1 MARYTG
7 PICKL
12 CRREGIKLCDKRN
25 CAYERRSYPPGM
37 HGQNMRRKQSEYA
50 LQLREKQKTK
60 RIYGV
65 LENQFRR
72 YYLKAVRKK
81 GVTGEVL
88 LQMLE
93 CRLDNMVY
101 RFGFAPTRRSARQLV
116 RHGHFVVNGRVVNI
130 PSFQVSQGDHVQV
143 REKSRQLQL
152 IHDSLNEA
160 SFAEQSVWIS
170 VDKTNLSGTL
180 EAYPG
185 RNDIPTPVEEQLI
198 VELYSKQ

>member
-12 CRREGIKLCDKRN
+12 CRREGMKLCDKRN

-37 HGQNMRRKQSEYA
+37 HGQNMRRKQSDYA

-65 LENQFRR
+65 LEKQFRN
-72 YYLKAVRKK
+72 YYLKATRRK

-93 CRLDNMVY
+93 CRLDNMTY

-116 RHGHFVVNGRVVNI
+116 RHGHIVVNGRVVNI
-130 PSFQVSQGDHVQV
+130 PSFQVSPGDTVQI
-143 REKSRQLQL
+143 REKSRELQL
-152 IHDSLNEA
+152 VHDALNEA
-160 SFAEQSVWIS
+160 GFADQSVWLSI
-170 VDKTNLSGTL
+170 DKGNLSGTL
-180 EAYPG
+180 VAYPN
-185 RNDIPTPVEEQLI
+185 RDAIPTPVEEQLI

>member
-7 PICKL
+7 PLCKL
-12 CRREGIKLCDKRN
+12 CRREGMKLCDKRN
-25 CAYERRSYPPGM
+25 CAYEKRSYPPGM

-65 LENQFRR
+65 LENQFRN
-72 YYLKAVRKK
+72 YYLKAARRK

-116 RHGHFVVNGRVVNI
+116 RHGHIAVNGRVVNI
-130 PSFQVSQGDHVQV
+130 PSFQVARGDAVQV
-143 REKSRQLQL
+143 REKSRQMPL
-152 IHDSLNEA
+152 IQDA
-160 SFAEQSVWIS
+160 MKDAVFPDQSVWVS
-170 VDKTNLSGTL
+170 VDKANLSATL
-180 EAYPG
+180 DAYPN
-185 RNDIPTPVEEQLI
+185 RDDIPTLVEEQLI
-198 VELYSKQ
+198 VEFYSKQ

>member
-1 MARYTG
+1 
-7 PICKL
+7 
-12 CRREGIKLCDKRN
+12 
-25 CAYERRSYPPGM
+25 
-37 HGQNMRRKQSEYA
+37 
-50 LQLREKQKTK
+50 
-60 RIYGV
+60 
-65 LENQFRR
+65 
-72 YYLKAVRKK
+72 
-81 GVTGEVL
+81 
-88 LQMLE
+88 
-93 CRLDNMVY
+93 MVY

>member
-7 PICKL
+7 PLCKL
-12 CRREGIKLCDKRN
+12 CRREGMKLCDKRN

-50 LQLREKQKTK
+50 IQLREKQKTK

-65 LENQFRR
+65 LENQFRN
-72 YYLKAVRKK
+72 YYLKAARRK

-116 RHGHFVVNGRVVNI
+116 RHGHIVVNGRVVNI
-130 PSFQVSQGDHVQV
+130 PSFQVARGDAVQV
-143 REKSRQLQL
+143 REKSREMPIIQ
-152 IHDSLNEA
+152 DA
-160 SFAEQSVWIS
+160 VKDAVFPDQSVWLS
-170 VDKTNLSGTL
+170 VDKANLSATL
-180 EAYPG
+180 DAYPN
-185 RNDIPTPVEEQLI
+185 RNEIPTPVEEQLI
-198 VELYSKQ
+198 VEFYSKQ

>member
-7 PICKL
+7 PLCKL
-12 CRREGIKLCDKRN
+12 CRREGMKLCDKRN

-50 LQLREKQKTK
+50 IQLREKQKTK

-65 LENQFRR
+65 LENQFRN
-72 YYLKAVRKK
+72 YYLKAARRK

-116 RHGHFVVNGRVVNI
+116 RHGHIAVNGRVVNI
-130 PSFQVSQGDHVQV
+130 PSFQVARGDAVQV
-143 REKSRQLQL
+143 REKSREMPIIQ
-152 IHDSLNEA
+152 DA
-160 SFAEQSVWIS
+160 VKDAVFPDQSVWLS
-170 VDKTNLSGTL
+170 VDKANLSATL
-180 EAYPG
+180 DAYPN

-198 VELYSKQ
+198 VEFYSKQ

>member
-7 PICKL
+7 PLCKL
-12 CRREGIKLCDKRN
+12 CRREGMKLCDKRN
-25 CAYERRSYPPGM
+25 CAYEKRSYPPGM

-65 LENQFRR
+65 LENQFRN
-72 YYLKAVRKK
+72 YYLKAARRK

-116 RHGHFVVNGRVVNI
+116 RHGHIAVNGRVVNI
-130 PSFQVSQGDHVQV
+130 PSFQVARGDAVQV
-143 REKSRQLQL
+143 REKSRQMPL
-152 IHDSLNEA
+152 IQDALKDA
-160 SFAEQSVWIS
+160 VFPDQSVWLS
-170 VDKTNLSGTL
+170 VDKANLSATL
-180 EAYPG
+180 DAYPN
-185 RNDIPTPVEEQLI
+185 RDDIPTLVEEQLI
-198 VELYSKQ
+198 VEFYSKQ

>member
-7 PICKL
+7 PLCKL
-12 CRREGIKLCDKRN
+12 CRREGMKLCDKRN

-65 LENQFRR
+65 LENQFRN
-72 YYLKAVRKK
+72 YYLKAARRK

-116 RHGHFVVNGRVVNI
+116 RHGHIAVNGRVVNI
-130 PSFQVSQGDHVQV
+130 PSFQVARGDAVQV
-143 REKSRQLQL
+143 REKSRQMPL
-152 IHDSLNEA
+152 IQDALKDA
-160 SFAEQSVWIS
+160 VFPDQSVWLS
-170 VDKTNLSGTL
+170 VDKANLSATL
-180 EAYPG
+180 DAYPN

-198 VELYSKQ
+198 VEFYSKQ

>member
-7 PICKL
+7 PLCKL
-12 CRREGIKLCDKRN
+12 CRREGMKLCDKRN

-50 LQLREKQKTK
+50 IQLREKQKTK

-65 LENQFRR
+65 LENQFRN
-72 YYLKAVRKK
+72 YYLKAARRK

-116 RHGHFVVNGRVVNI
+116 RHGHIAVNGRVVNI
-130 PSFQVSQGDHVQV
+130 PSFQVARGDAVQV
-143 REKSRQLQL
+143 REKSREMPIIQ
-152 IHDSLNEA
+152 DA
-160 SFAEQSVWIS
+160 VKDAVFPDQSVWLS
-170 VDKTNLSGTL
+170 VDKANLSATL
-180 EAYPG
+180 DAYPN
-185 RNDIPTPVEEQLI
+185 RNEIPTPVEEQLI
-198 VELYSKQ
+198 VEFYSKQ

>member
-7 PICKL
+7 PLCKL
-12 CRREGIKLCDKRN
+12 CRREGMKLCDKRN
-25 CAYERRSYPPGM
+25 CAYEKRSYPPGM

-65 LENQFRR
+65 LENQFRN
-72 YYLKAVRKK
+72 YYLKAARRK

-116 RHGHFVVNGRVVNI
+116 RHGHIAVNGRVVNI
-130 PSFQVSQGDHVQV
+130 PSFQVARGDAVQV
-143 REKSRQLQL
+143 REKSRQMPL
-152 IHDSLNEA
+152 IQDALKDA
-160 SFAEQSVWIS
+160 VFPDQSVWLS
-170 VDKTNLSGTL
+170 VDKANLSATL
-180 EAYPG
+180 DAYPN
-185 RNDIPTPVEEQLI
+185 RDDIPTQVEEQLI
-198 VELYSKQ
+198 VEFYSKQ

>member
-7 PICKL
+7 PMCKL
-12 CRREGIKLCDKRN
+12 CRREGMKLCDKRN

-37 HGQNMRRKQSEYA
+37 HGQNMRRKQSDYA

-65 LENQFRR
+65 LEKQFRN
-72 YYLKAVRKK
+72 YYLKATRRK

-93 CRLDNMVY
+93 CRLDNMTY

-116 RHGHFVVNGRVVNI
+116 RHGHIVVNGRAVNI
-130 PSFQVSQGDHVQV
+130 PSFQVSPGDTVQI
-143 REKSRQLQL
+143 REKSRELPL
-152 IHDSLNEA
+152 VHDSLKDA
-160 SFAEQSVWIS
+160 VFADQSTWIS
-170 VDKTNLSGTL
+170 LDKDSLSGTL
-180 EAYPG
+180 VAYPN

>member
-12 CRREGIKLCDKRN
+12 CRREGMKLCDKRN
-25 CAYERRSYPPGM
+25 CAFERRSYPPGM
-37 HGQNMRRKQSEYA
+37 HGPNMRRKQSEYA

-65 LENQFRR
+65 LENQFRN
-72 YYLKAVRKK
+72 YYLKAARRK

-93 CRLDNMVY
+93 CRLDNMIY
-101 RFGFAPTRRSARQLV
+101 RLGFAPTRRSARQLV
-116 RHGHFVVNGRVVNI
+116 KHGHIVVNGRVVDI
-130 PSFQVSQGDHVQV
+130 PSFQVSQGDSMQV

-152 IHDSLNEA
+152 IHDALKDA
-160 SFAEQSVWIS
+160 SFADQSVWLS
-170 VDKTNLSGTL
+170 VDKGNLSGTL
-180 EAYPG
+180 IAYPK
-185 RNDIPTPVEEQLI
+185 RDDIPTPVEEQLI
-198 VELYSKQ
+198 VEFYSKQ

>member
-1 MARYTG
+1 
-7 PICKL
+7 
-12 CRREGIKLCDKRN
+12 
-25 CAYERRSYPPGM
+25 M
-37 HGQNMRRKQSEYA
+37 HGQNMRRKQSDYA

-65 LENQFRR
+65 LEKQFRN
-72 YYLKAVRKK
+72 YYLKAARRK

-93 CRLDNMVY
+93 CRLDNMIY

-116 RHGHFVVNGRVVNI
+116 KHGHIIVNGRAVNI
-130 PSFQVSQGDHVQV
+130 PSFQVSRGDTVQV

-152 IHDSLNEA
+152 IQDTLGDA
-160 SFAEQSVWIS
+160 GFADQSDWLSI
-170 VDKTNLSGTL
+170 DKANLSGTL
-180 EAYPG
+180 VAYPK
-185 RNDIPTPVEEQLI
+185 RDDIPTPVEEQLI